1 MDYRQRITSDPNVML
16 GKPVIAGTRLTV
28 EFIIRR
34 LSEGM
39 TQNQLLDA
47 YPGLAVEDIQA
58 ALAYSADVLA
68 NEEPIAV

>member
-1 MDYRQRITSDPNVML
+1 ML